1 MHKLPPC
8 AEYGRS
14 LDGAHGLTDGT
25 TSWMDSKGIEIRIKT
40 TMATKGGDFFVISLN
55 KAKRSSKKTE
65 RADNSVRQRGPKPQ
79 T

>member
-40 TMATKGGDFFVISLN
+40 TKKREKTYKLLTP
-55 KAKRSSKKTE
+55 KALLVNIFS
-65 RADNSVRQRGPKPQ
+65 
-79 T
+79 